1 MPALEQL
8 AYISRSEVEMES
20 LQAVAELL
28 AASQRNNWRD
38 QITGALA
45 YSDGRFFQVVEG
57 RSDAID
63 RLMRRVQADPRH
75 SDISVVLRRPLE
87 SRVFPDWAMAVPR
100 VSPDA
105 APLMAEILELAEDNP
120 LGAITTL
127 KRLTDVDAIHS

>member
-127 KRLTDVDAIHS
+127 KHLTDVDAIHS